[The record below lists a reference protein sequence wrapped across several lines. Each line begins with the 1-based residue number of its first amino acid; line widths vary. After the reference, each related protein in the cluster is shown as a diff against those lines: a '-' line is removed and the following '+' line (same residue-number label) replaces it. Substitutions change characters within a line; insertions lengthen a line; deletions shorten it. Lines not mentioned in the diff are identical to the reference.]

1 MSVGDPK
8 AAKAAF
14 EKAFAEGEARKKAEE
29 AARFEAA
36 VARFNAAAA
45 EQARKLEEGNKR
57 AAEEAA
63 RKEAILNMSPVR
75 IPHGG
80 KRHRLTAKRFFSCIK
95 KVKSKT
101 EGSAIAI
108 CTSSLLC
115 PHGRTLHSVS
125 CRRKMSIKTQKRRTL
140 RKK

>member
-1 MSVGDPK
+1 MAT

-14 EKAFAEGEARKKAEE
+14 QKAIAEGEARARLAAAE
-29 AARFEAA
+29 
-36 VARFNAAAA
+36 AAAA
-45 EQARKLEEGNKR
+45 EQTKKLREGDKR
-57 AAEEAA
+57 AAEAVA

-80 KRHRLTAKRFFSCIK
+80 KRHRLTAKRFCSCVK
-95 KVKSKT
+95 KVKSQKKK

-108 CTSSLLC
+108 CTSSLLW

-125 CRRKMSIKTQKRRTL
+125 CRRKKSIKTQKRTT